1 VGIALA
7 VDFVAFFRTHR
18 QPELGRRA
26 GYVAA
31 SILPSALDAGNI
43 LNTTE
48 RHRGWVNVPMSPA
61 GLRAFVVSPGR
72 ADRAPAVVITA
83 RNQSASKWIRAIAIR
98 AAEEGYIAITPDLLS
113 GMAPTGGDGH
123 SFRNPVVIATA
134 LEQMGSEEIARPTNA
149 ARE

>member
-1 VGIALA
+1 
-7 VDFVAFFRTHR
+7 
-18 QPELGRRA
+18 
-26 GYVAA
+26 
-31 SILPSALDAGNI
+31 
-43 LNTTE
+43 
-48 RHRGWVNVPMSPA
+48 MSPA
-61 GLRAFVVSPGR
+61 GLRAFGVYPGR
-72 ADRAPAVVITA
+72 AERAPAVVITA
-83 RNQSASKWIRAIAIR
+83 RNQCASQWIRAIAIR